1 MNAERDED
9 VKGELNGQTEVDNNI
24 ASSSALVSENQNC
37 ANNGKQI
44 RSCGTKIGVNIDQA
58 LEEIVSA
65 VEEGVDE
72 AEVGRNVGKVTDE
85 NVVTVDTTNDN
96 RATLAMNLNENVLE
110 KRLSSTATDDT
121 IKQTCEVWSEPSV
134 EDKSSRENNH
144 YLSECATNGKI
155 DPNVL
160 SVIDENDDLKP
171 KANRNPPG
179 ILVERLPSSAMNE
192 MLTQDN
198 NNALPY
204 VNAGGIP
211 RKESVVSNISQEENV
226 SPNRSLE
233 EAAPETS
240 LSIVIT
246 SGEAQVL
253 VRRLSSE
260 LAQELGAEENVVT
273 DNSAHEDQESLAMN
287 GRNYVS
293 SPVVFERRLSS
304 RGSDQVVNQSEEISS
319 GTPAENSLSAELN
332 RNSSEDVSNQA
343 PNDVAPSA
351 MDESNTSDTEMNA
364 SLPVVLVERLSP
376 SAINEI
382 LNRESNNTYESD
394 NGDDVSMAESDND
407 SFDLGRL
414 LAEESFTLA
423 RMLVGTD
430 TDTDTDTIL
439 SSQVGQVMPREGP
452 PSSEF
457 DQDLDRYRDE
467 EMYQENRTEE
477 APAIN
482 RGNDVAAV
490 VSEEDGDEEEMAVS
504 DEAESSFV
512 FPNITSS
519 EDNDD
524 EDIEDEISHDED
536 AWSINGDVV
545 ALRQRETPE
554 IATYRRLI
562 DQTRRSIAYVAASI
576 QPSADVGPSELVR
589 RDSFM
594 QRFRRILFI
603 LSSRQR
609 RLIRLGLASPD
620 VENPEGEAGA
630 EELSDG
636 PNNTALERIVQ
647 NLGLGLNH
655 LNDIEQLTSSVAT
668 PSQQRQ
674 EEIPENAVRF
684 DTNLPAEHSYMGSNM
699 NRVSGVNY
707 LEVDQHY
714 HMTLFMHQ
722 HILFPGEILPFMIS
736 GSIIDGDIDAQN
748 GFLFGVCF
756 PVLDLSAEN
765 LYGVT
770 CQIYEKGTDDRGN
783 TLIKSRALQRFVIK
797 TDDLFGPLEYINDH
811 PQMKCYGNVK
821 ILPDIYL
828 PEPLKCIN
836 MGSMSRFRD
845 NDSMKTVYK
854 RYQVATAPWPAH
866 VYDQYSIASII
877 EKARTQLA
885 QHKIHTM
892 PTDPTQL
899 SYWLVRN
906 LHLSENLMH
915 SIFLT
920 NSVNTRLRMIAN
932 TFKEEYIFSCRYC
945 SSHIANCREL
955 FAMSKHGVQT
965 QYCNSAGYVHETNT
979 VYQVNNQAIL
989 YSGSP
994 SAEFSWFPGYQW
1006 HSIVCKVCKHHLG
1019 WEFKAV
1025 EPNLVPKQFFGISS
1039 SSVRVRPTQ
1048 SGRNESRI
1056 RSIMRL
1062 NTMPMIG
1069 SDNDRD
1075 VGAGGGDTE

>member
-1 MNAERDED
+1 MSAEQDED
-9 VKGELNGQTEVDNNI
+9 INHELNSPKTEVDNNI
-24 ASSSALVSENQNC
+24 ASSSVLVTKTQNTGKS
-37 ANNGKQI
+37 NGKQI

-58 LEEIVSA
+58 LGEMVSA
-65 VEEGVDE
+65 IEQEDE
-72 AEVGRNVGKVTDE
+72 AAVVRNNGKAKKATNE
-85 NVVTVDTTNDN
+85 NDN
-96 RATLAMNLNENVLE
+96 INDNQTSLAMNLGENVLPSTSMHE
-110 KRLSSTATDDT
+110 TTDQCCGDCSEIPVERKSEYVANGKVDANESPIGDENTVLKPVANPNLPVVLVKRLSSSA
-121 IKQTCEVWSEPSV
+121 
-134 EDKSSRENNH
+134 
-144 YLSECATNGKI
+144 LSELLTR
-155 DPNVL
+155 
-160 SVIDENDDLKP
+160 DD
-171 KANRNPPG
+171 
-179 ILVERLPSSAMNE
+179 
-192 MLTQDN
+192 
-198 NNALPY
+198 NNALS
-204 VNAGGIP
+204 NGDATSKDEASMEENI
-211 RKESVVSNISQEENV
+211 VSNISQAEDI
-226 SPNRSLE
+226 SPALSIV
-233 EAAPETS
+233 EAAPEIS
-240 LSIVIT
+240 LQAGIT
-246 SGEAQVL
+246 PNCSGE

-260 LAQELGAEENVVT
+260 LNQDLIAEENAIT
-273 DNSAHEDQESLAMN
+273 DNSVNENQDSLVTN
-287 GRNYVS
+287 ERNNVR
-293 SPVVFERRLSS
+293 SPFALERRSS
-304 RGSDQVVNQSEEISS
+304 STGLDHTVEQNQGTSSEMPTDSNLPEQS
-319 GTPAENSLSAELN
+319 GGENP
-332 RNSSEDVSNQA
+332 NSSEGIANHVLNDIVST
-343 PNDVAPSA
+343 A
-351 MDESNTSDTEMNA
+351 MDESNNMDTRMNA
-364 SLPVVLVERLSP
+364 SLPVVLVRRLSP

-382 LNRESNNTYESD
+382 LNRDSNNTYELD
-394 NGDDVSMAESDND
+394 NGDDVSMAESDNE
-407 SFDLGRL
+407 SFDVGRL
-414 LAEESFTLA
+414 LAEESFDLS
-423 RMLVGTD
+423 RMFDGTDSD
-430 TDTDTDTIL
+430 TDTDTVL
-439 SSQVGQVMPREGP
+439 SSLVGQVVPRERP
-452 PSSEF
+452 PSSEI
-457 DQDLDRYRDE
+457 DPDIDRYRDE
-467 EMYQENRTEE
+467 EMYQNINVNVHNQNEE
-477 APAIN
+477 PPTINEANDGAAAI
-482 RGNDVAAV
+482 
-490 VSEEDGDEEEMAVS
+490 SEDREEEEMAVG
-504 DEAESSFV
+504 DEAESSFA

-524 EDIEDEISHDED
+524 EDIEDESSHDED
-536 AWSINGDVV
+536 GWSINADVSV
-545 ALRQRETPE
+545 SARPINYDATFRQ
-554 IATYRRLI
+554 LI
-562 DQTRRSIAYVAASI
+562 DQTRRSIAYAAASI
-576 QPSADVGPSELVR
+576 QPSSNGPSELVR

-630 EELSDG
+630 EELNDG
-636 PNNTALERIVQ
+636 PNNAALERIVQ
-647 NLGLGLNH
+647 NLGLDLDH
-655 LNDIEQLTSSVAT
+655 LNDIEQLTASAGMS
-668 PSQQRQ
+668 SQQRQ

-684 DTNLPAEHSYMGSNM
+684 DTNLPAEHSYMGANM

-714 HMTLFMHQ
+714 NMTLFMHQ

-736 GSIIDGDIDAQN
+736 GSIIDGDIDTQN

-756 PVLDLSAEN
+756 PVLELRAEN

-770 CQIYEKGTDDRGN
+770 CQIYEKGTDERGN
-783 TLIKSRALQRFVIK
+783 TLIKSRALQRFAIK

-845 NDSMKTVYK
+845 NDSMKSLYK
-854 RYQVATAPWPAH
+854 RYQVASAPWPAH
-866 VYDQYSIASII
+866 IYDQYSIASII

-885 QHKIHTM
+885 AHKIHTM

-932 TFKEEYIFSCRYC
+932 TFKEEYIFSCRFC

-979 VYQVNNQAIL
+979 LYQIVIQAIL
-989 YSGSP
+989 YSGAP

-1039 SSVRVRPTQ
+1039 SSVRVRPIK
-1048 SGRNESRI
+1048 SGRNESRT

-1069 SDNDRD
+1069 GDNDRD
-1075 VGAGGGDTE
+1075 ASAGGGDTE

>member
-1 MNAERDED
+1 MSAEQDED
-9 VKGELNGQTEVDNNI
+9 VNHELNSQKTEVDNNI
-24 ASSSALVSENQNC
+24 ASSSVLVTKIQNSGKS
-37 ANNGKQI
+37 NGKQI

-58 LEEIVSA
+58 LGEMVSA
-65 VEEGVDE
+65 IEQEDE
-72 AEVGRNVGKVTDE
+72 TTVRRNNGKAKKAINESD
-85 NVVTVDTTNDN
+85 NINDKQMS
-96 RATLAMNLNENVLE
+96 LVMNLEANVLSSTTMNE
-110 KRLSSTATDDT
+110 TTDQCCGVCSEIPVEGKSEYVANGNIDANLSPLGEENIVLKTVANPNLPVVLVNRLSSSALNELLTCDD
-121 IKQTCEVWSEPSV
+121 
-134 EDKSSRENNH
+134 
-144 YLSECATNGKI
+144 
-155 DPNVL
+155 
-160 SVIDENDDLKP
+160 
-171 KANRNPPG
+171 
-179 ILVERLPSSAMNE
+179 
-192 MLTQDN
+192 
-198 NNALPY
+198 NAL
-204 VNAGGIP
+204 NNGDAASKDEASMEGNI
-211 RKESVVSNISQEENV
+211 VSNMSQEEDIPFV
-226 SPNRSLE
+226 
-233 EAAPETS
+233 EAVLETS
-240 LSIVIT
+240 PQASIIPNCST
-246 SGEAQVL
+246 EI
-253 VRRLSSE
+253 RRLSSE
-260 LAQELGAEENVVT
+260 LNQDLIAEEAGIT
-273 DNSAHEDQESLAMN
+273 DNSVNGNPDSLVTHERNNGRSPFTLERRSSTTDLDNVEQNQES
-287 GRNYVS
+287 S
-293 SPVVFERRLSS
+293 SEPSTDSNLS
-304 RGSDQVVNQSEEISS
+304 GGE
-319 GTPAENSLSAELN
+319 N
-332 RNSSEDVSNQA
+332 RNSSEGIANHVLNDIVSA
-343 PNDVAPSA
+343 A
-351 MDESNTSDTEMNA
+351 MDESNNLETRMNT
-364 SLPVVLVERLSP
+364 SLPVVLVRRLSP

-382 LNRESNNTYESD
+382 LNRDSNNTYELD
-394 NGDDVSMAESDND
+394 NGDDVSMVESDNE
-407 SFDLGRL
+407 SFDVGRL
-414 LAEESFTLA
+414 LAEESFDLS
-423 RMLVGTD
+423 RMFDGTDSD
-430 TDTDTDTIL
+430 TDTVL
-439 SSQVGQVMPREGP
+439 SSLVGQVVPRERP
-452 PSSEF
+452 PSSEI
-457 DQDLDRYRDE
+457 DPDIDRYRDE
-467 EMYQENRTEE
+467 EMYQNINVNVRNQNEE
-477 APAIN
+477 ESTIHEANDGAAAI
-482 RGNDVAAV
+482 
-490 VSEEDGDEEEMAVS
+490 SEEDREEEEMAVG
-504 DEAESSFV
+504 DEAESSFA

-524 EDIEDEISHDED
+524 ENIEDESSHDED
-536 AWSINGDVV
+536 GWSINADVSV
-545 ALRQRETPE
+545 SARPINYDATFRQ
-554 IATYRRLI
+554 LI
-562 DQTRRSIAYVAASI
+562 DQTRRSIAYAAASI
-576 QPSADVGPSELVR
+576 QPSSNGPSELVR

-594 QRFRRILFI
+594 QRFRRVLFI

-630 EELSDG
+630 EELNDG
-636 PNNTALERIVQ
+636 PNNAALERIVQ
-647 NLGLGLNH
+647 NLGLDLDH
-655 LNDIEQLTSSVAT
+655 LNDIEQLTASAAMS
-668 PSQQRQ
+668 SQQRQ

-714 HMTLFMHQ
+714 NMTLFMHQ

-736 GSIIDGDIDAQN
+736 GSIIDGDIDTQN

-756 PVLDLSAEN
+756 PVLELRAEN

-770 CQIYEKGTDDRGN
+770 CQIYEKGTDERGN
-783 TLIKSRALQRFVIK
+783 TLIKSRALQRFAIK

-811 PQMKCYGNVK
+811 PMMKCYGNVK

-845 NDSMKTVYK
+845 NASMKSLYK
-854 RYQVATAPWPAH
+854 RYQIASAPWPAH
-866 VYDQYSIASII
+866 IYDQYSIASII

-885 QHKIHTM
+885 AHKIHTM

-979 VYQVNNQAIL
+979 LYQVNNQAIL
-989 YSGSP
+989 YSGAP

-1069 SDNDRD
+1069 GDNDRD
-1075 VGAGGGDTE
+1075 ASAGGGDTE